1 MTSAPRHPPATKQSS
16 LLIDLD
22 DDGID
27 DPVLDWAEVF
37 GNTCPVEI
45 ELGIG
50 KGRFLMDSAARRPD
64 TNFLG
69 VEWAGK
75 YLRLCHSRCQRRR
88 LSNVRLAHADAHE
101 FVEWLVPSD
110 SIQAYHLYFPDP
122 WPKKRHH
129 KRRLFDREFL
139 EEATRGLR
147 VGGLFWAATD
157 HDEYFQVMVDL
168 LATEPRLCEIEG
180 EWEGV
185 PTNYE
190 EKFVS
195 RGKHIYRTVLQKRLA

>member
-1 MTSAPRHPPATKQSS
+1 MEIDSASS
-16 LLIDLD
+16 LLMDLD
-22 DDGID
+22 DGGTD
-27 DPVLDWAEVF
+27 DPVLDWTEVF
-37 GNTCPVEI
+37 GNANPVEI

-50 KGRFLMDSAARRPD
+50 KGRFLMDAAQRRTS

-75 YLRLCHSRCQRRR
+75 YLRLCHSRCLKRG
-88 LSNVRLAHADAHE
+88 LANVRLAHADAHE
-101 FVEWLVPSD
+101 FIELLVPSG
-110 SIQAYHLYFPDP
+110 SVQAYHLYFPDP

-139 EEATRGLR
+139 DEVARGLR
-147 VGGLFWAATD
+147 VGGRFWAATD

-168 LATEPRLCEIEG
+168 LASEPRLREVEG

-195 RGKHIYRTVLQKRLA
+195 RGQHIYRAVLQKLPA